1 MVAVAGEVLFDLISP
16 QARAWL
22 ASVGTRRTFADG
34 ALIHSRGDP
43 TMGMDIVISGQVRLC
58 TIRPDG
64 TYTSLSALLPGQNF
78 GDSGLI
84 YDGKRSHDAIAFGP
98 TVTDH
103 FDLEAFDQIIGYPEI
118 VRALYRITALRLGVS
133 LEMTDDLRGLPRV
146 VHLTKILLQL
156 WRQNGRKAEIHCV
169 QDDLAGFLGIS
180 TMTLSKCLGQLKREG
195 LIEPGYRKVVII
207 DPEGMSAKLSGSVS
221 R

>member
-1 MVAVAGEVLFDLISP
+1 MVAIAGEVLFNLISP

-22 ASVGTRRTFADG
+22 ASVGTRRTFEDG

-64 TYTSLSALLPGQNF
+64 THTFLSSILPGQNF

-84 YDGKRSHDAIAFGP
+84 YDGKRSHDAIAIGP

-103 FDLEAFDQIIGYPEI
+103 FDLEVFEQIIDYPEI

-133 LEMTDDLRGLPRV
+133 LEMTDDLRGLPRDI
-146 VHLTKILLQL
+146 HLTKILLHQ
-156 WRQNGRKAEIHCV
+156 WRLNGRKSEIPCV
-169 QDDLAGFLGIS
+169 QDDLAGLLGTS
-180 TMTLSKCLGQLKREG
+180 TMTLSKCLNQLKREG
-195 LIEPGYRKVVII
+195 LIETGYRKVVVI
-207 DPEGMSAKLSGSVS
+207 DPEGMLAKLSGRVS